1 MDRGLG
7 RIQVMNIDNYN
18 NLGMA
23 VIAIHSAISVL
34 KEITLSKAMLIMP
47 FYSHKLLTD
56 YLARK
61 GVEIKSIEH
70 LIAMKTSYFSNFN
83 DRYKD
88 SNVQTIHAIQYL
100 IDAQILN
107 FIDGN
112 LVCIEPFEYDKKMG
126 NRAMKMD
133 KASINMAKILSE
145 DTSNLYLNLR
155 VIL

>member
-1 MDRGLG
+1 MDRRLG

-18 NLGMA
+18 NLGMV
-23 VIAIHSAISVL
+23 VIAIHSTISVL

-100 IDAQILN
+100 IDARILN

-112 LVCIEPFEYDKKMG
+112 LVCIEPFKYDKKMG

-133 KASINMAKILSE
+133 KASINMARILSE

>member
-1 MDRGLG
+1 
-7 RIQVMNIDNYN
+7 MNIDNYN
-18 NLGMA
+18 NLGIV
-23 VIAIHSAISVL
+23 VIAIHSTISVL
-34 KEITLSKAMLIMP
+34 EGITLSKAMLIMP

-70 LIAMKTSYFSNFN
+70 LIAIKTSYFSNFN

-100 IDAQILN
+100 IDTQILN

-112 LVCIEPFEYDKKMG
+112 LVCTEPFKYDKKMG